1 MKRLL
6 RYGRWYG
13 AKYKVHELENN
24 VQQPIKLDNLIKI
37 ESKVKSFDGG
47 MKARYSVRYRV

>member
-37 ESKVKSFDGG
+37 ESKVKSFDAEI
-47 MKARYSVRYRV
+47 KARYSVRYRV